1 MATVDLWK
9 MAGGLGLFLFAM
21 YQMEDAITALA
32 GRTFKLFLKHR
43 TKHPLSGLTIGVL
56 LTAILQSSSA
66 VSLLLLAFVGSGII
80 GMKRALPVIFGS
92 NLGTTVTGW
101 LVATV
106 GFKLPIDNFALP
118 LVGIGGLLLFFFR
131 DLPRYYQTGRFTLSF
146 GLIFLGLQYMKVSM
160 ESLTQ
165 TLELAQFV
173 DYGLLVFLLVGLV
186 LTALI
191 QSSSAVMVIAL
202 SALHTGLIA
211 LPVAAAI
218 MVGSNVGT
226 TLTVFLGSLGGVP
239 AKKQVAF
246 AHFLFNVI
254 TAGLSFLIL
263 NWLLQL
269 ITEGW
274 GLRDPLFAL
283 VAFHTVFNLLGVIVF
298 LPFTQMLAQVLGK
311 MFAAKRVTVNQYIH
325 LATAEVPEAALE
337 ALQKETQRLLLI
349 GIFLNLKALRLTNKG
364 LNKYL
369 NQTETSTSTKLYRLP
384 YREVYQ
390 RVKQLEGEMLRYQV
404 EIQEQSLSPAETR
417 QLNQL
422 SQAIQNIS
430 HSVKGLKDVEH
441 NLRDFEIRTKKYY
454 QHLLSRFRDSTQQ
467 FYEALTELWLTEG
480 GKSFEELSTL
490 TVMIQQNYEQLLS
503 DIYQTTD
510 KKSLDEISLSTLANV
525 NRELYSSNKA
535 ILLAI
540 TNLLGF
546 PTYDVPALEA
556 SPVAADEDSL

>member
-1 MATVDLWK
+1 
-9 MAGGLGLFLFAM
+9 
-21 YQMEDAITALA
+21 
-32 GRTFKLFLKHR
+32 
-43 TKHPLSGLTIGVL
+43 
-56 LTAILQSSSA
+56 
-66 VSLLLLAFVGSGII
+66 
-80 GMKRALPVIFGS
+80 MKRALPVIFGS
-92 NLGTTVTGW
+92 NLGTTATGW

-131 DLPRYYQTGRFTLSF
+131 DFPRYYHAGRFTLSF
-146 GLIFLGLQYMKVSM
+146 GLIFLGLQYMKVSI

-173 DYGLLVFLLVGLV
+173 DYGLFVFLIIGFI

-191 QSSSAVMVIAL
+191 QSSSAVIVIAL

-211 LPVAAAI
+211 LPMAAAI
-218 MVGSNVGT
+218 VVGSNVGT
-226 TLTVFLGSLGGVP
+226 TLTIFLGSLGGIP

-254 TAGLSFLIL
+254 TAGLSFLVL

-283 VAFHTVFNLLGVIVF
+283 VAFHTVLNLLGVIVF
-298 LPFTQMLAQVLGK
+298 LPFTPMLARVLEK
-311 MFAAKRVTVNQYIH
+311 MFVAKRVTINQYIH
-325 LATAEVPEAALE
+325 LVTAEVPEAALE
-337 ALQKETQRLLLI
+337 ALRRETRRLLLI

-364 LNKYL
+364 LNQHL
-369 NQTETSTSTKLYRLP
+369 AQTETNTSTKIYRLH
-384 YREVYQ
+384 YREIYQ
-390 RVKQLEGEMLRYQV
+390 QVKQLEGEMLRYQV
-404 EIQEQSLSPAETR
+404 VIQEQSLSPTETR

-480 GKSFEELSTL
+480 GKSFEELSSL

-525 NRELYSSNKA
+525 NRELYSSHKA
-535 ILLAI
+535 ILLAT

-546 PTYDVPALEA
+546 PSHDVSALKPTLVTAEEN
-556 SPVAADEDSL
+556 SV